1 VKPVATT
8 VCVIVLS
15 LPWLTSRSPAADQ
28 RPPNV
33 LWICGDDHSAFVYGA
48 YGNKLARTPN
58 LDRLAAQG
66 MRFDRAYCNSPVCT
80 ASRQSFLTGRYP
92 RSVGVTRLSTPLSDG
107 EVTLAEMLNA
117 RSYDT
122 AAIGKMHFNSSLRHG
137 FDVLV
142 GEQDHAKWLADKGK
156 RPLPTDIPVLP
167 AWRPFKDPAAV
178 WLNSD
183 CRPLGLVEGDM
194 RAAFFLDRAEQ
205 FLGRHAGAGDKPFF
219 LMVSFTEPHSP
230 FHFPV
235 EYQAKRRKPEEFA
248 VPKAGPEDDAQ
259 VPAVFR
265 DLTDEQ
271 KRGIVAAYH
280 TSVEYHD
287 GNVSLLLQ
295 LLDKRGLADETLV
308 IYTGD
313 HGYMLGEHGRFE
325 KHCGYEPAVRAP
337 LVVRFPGK
345 VKRGSST
352 NALVELVDIVPTVL
366 ELTGTPVPQRVQ
378 GRSLAGLLAGKA
390 NRHRERVM
398 IEYSENAEGYVVTD
412 RYKFIYCAGNRERDD
427 GYATGRPLPGR
438 TVRLYDLEK
447 DPGELTNL
455 ASRPEHAVLV
465 AELTA
470 SLANH
475 MKATARRPERIPATD
490 DVHAILNACLQPDDL
505 LPTPSS

>member
-1 VKPVATT
+1 VLFAN
-8 VCVIVLS
+8 VCFGAS
-15 LPWLTSRSPAADQ
+15 QTAAAEQ

-48 YGNKLARTPN
+48 YGNTLAHTPN
-58 LDRLAAQG
+58 LDRLAGQG

-107 EVTLAEMLNA
+107 EVTLAEMLKA
-117 RSYDT
+117 RGYDT
-122 AAIGKMHFNSSLRHG
+122 AAVGKMHFNSSLRHG

-156 RPLPTDIPVLP
+156 RPVPPGAAVQP
-167 AWRPFKDPAAV
+167 PWRPFKDPAAV

-183 CRPLGLVEGDM
+183 CRPLGLVEPDM
-194 RAAFFLDRAEQ
+194 RAAFFVDRAAQ
-205 FLGRHAGAGDKPFF
+205 FLGEHGRAEDKPFF

-235 EYQAKRRKPEEFA
+235 EYHAKRRRAEEFTA
-248 VPKAGPEDDAQ
+248 PKAGPDDGAQ

-265 DLTDEQ
+265 DLTDAQ
-271 KRGIVAAYH
+271 KRGIIAAYH

-287 GNVSLLLQ
+287 GNVGRLLQ
-295 LLDKRGLADETLV
+295 VLEERGLARDTLV

-325 KHCGYEPAVRAP
+325 KHCGFEPAVRAP
-337 LVVRFPGK
+337 LVMRFPGK
-345 VKRGSST
+345 VKEGSST
-352 NALVELVDIVPTVL
+352 DALVELVDVVPTVL
-366 ELTGTPVPQRVQ
+366 EYTGTPVPRRVQ
-378 GRSLAGLLAGKA
+378 GRSLAGLLAGRT
-390 NRHRERVM
+390 NRHRDRVM

-455 ASRPEHAVLV
+455 AGRPEHAGLV

-470 SLANH
+470 ALANH
-475 MKATARRPERIPATD
+475 MKVTARRPERIPAAD
-490 DVHAILNACLQPDDL
+490 DVHEILDVCLQPDDL
-505 LPTPSS
+505 LPPGRPNEPRA